1 MASSTASRS
10 SPWRALPW
18 ASVIGIGGTAG
29 AMGGMLM
36 TTYNGYILEVF
47 KSYQPIFI
55 VAGSAYL
62 VAIVVIH
69 LLTPHLKP
77 VAAERLLKL

>member
-1 MASSTASRS
+1 V
-10 SPWRALPW
+10 
-18 ASVIGIGGTAG
+18 ASVIGIGGMAG

-55 VAGSAYL
+55 VAGSMYL
-62 VAIVVIH
+62 VAILVIH
-69 LLTPHLKP
+69 FLTPRLTP
-77 VAAERLLKL
+77 VAVERIKANG